1 MASTTSN
8 KKTTQLV
15 PEQNQ
20 IITISTH
27 NVRGANQI
35 TKQNN
40 ILAEMKERN
49 IDILGISEIKL
60 SLTNLKY
67 AFNDQSEYKCFAS
80 SGQNKPYGN
89 GVAIIIDKN
98 LKNMWDMLQK

>member
-8 KKTTQLV
+8 KKTIQLV

-20 IITISTH
+20 TITISTY
-27 NVRGANQI
+27 NIRGANQI

-49 IDILGISEIKL
+49 IDILDISKIKL

-80 SGQNKPYGN
+80 SG
-89 GVAIIIDKN
+89 
-98 LKNMWDMLQK
+98 